1 MIVPEKTS
9 LRDNAAMIRQFA
21 ELGPEWFSAV
31 EVSWEVAGAD
41 REGRRRVRLVIRE
54 LARSG
59 TVERIFARHNS
70 EPLELVR
77 FDRDVLLATLAECK
91 Q

>member
-1 MIVPEKTS
+1 M
-9 LRDNAAMIRQFA
+9 
-21 ELGPEWFSAV
+21 
-31 EVSWEVAGAD
+31 
-41 REGRRRVRLVIRE
+41 RLVIRE

>member
-31 EVSWEVAGAD
+31 EVSWEVAGATAKAA
-41 REGRRRVRLVIRE
+41 GVC
-54 LARSG
+54 AW
-59 TVERIFARHNS
+59 
-70 EPLELVR
+70 
-77 FDRDVLLATLAECK
+77 
-91 Q
+91 